1 MKFLN
6 RKKQHETILMLAS
19 IIFYAQTIASYTQNS
34 DVTMHLDEIYNIILN
49 IALNVSGSKGKMELV
64 DITEALNRQADQMVE
79 IFNMTSSNSIGKDDN
94 NDGLPN

>member
-19 IIFYAQTIASYTQNS
+19 IVFYAQTIASYTQNS
-34 DVTMHLDEIYNIILN
+34 VETMPLDKIYNIILD
-49 IALNVSGSKGKMELV
+49 IALNVGGTEGMMELV

-79 IFNMTSSNSIGKDDN
+79 IFNTETNKNTVKDNSD
-94 NDGLPN
+94 DGLPN